1 MTPPDGIRS
10 AIEARIEEFLAS
22 DDPRLTWLREAVRE
36 HGFLPL
42 YVGWL
47 STLGLCPDGSFVRW
61 DQEEDPQTMKT
72 LSNAYLQRLA
82 ICQGARTYP
91 ELAALIPQRP
101 ASAETCSACGGAGDL
116 RGLPQ
121 MICQCGGVGWI
132 LENEDTGA
140 ATG

>member
-1 MTPPDGIRS
+1 MTPADGIRS
-10 AIEARIEEFLAS
+10 AVEKRIGEFLAS
-22 DDPRLTWLREAVRE
+22 DDPALQWLRDAVRE

-42 YVGWL
+42 YAGWL
-47 STLGLCPDGSFVRW
+47 STLGLFPDGSFVRW
-61 DQEEDPQTMKT
+61 DQEDDPQAIKK

-82 ICQGARTYP
+82 ICQGARKYP

-101 ASAETCSACGGAGDL
+101 ASAETCSVCGGAGQL

-121 MICQCGGVGWI
+121 MICHCGGVGWTI
-132 LENEDTGA
+132 QDEDTGA